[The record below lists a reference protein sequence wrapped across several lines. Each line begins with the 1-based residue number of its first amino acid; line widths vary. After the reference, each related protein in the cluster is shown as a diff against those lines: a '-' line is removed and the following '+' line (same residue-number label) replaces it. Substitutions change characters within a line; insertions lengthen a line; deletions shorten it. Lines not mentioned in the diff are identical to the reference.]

1 MTPSMPPNN
10 MRRPIMPAPGVPGG
24 TPPPPPP
31 TGGMSPTSPQAQQ
44 QSQMTPPPGVM
55 QAGMGSM
62 GRPPGMMPPPGVAPQ
77 GYGGPNNPQ
86 TAQQA
91 NAGQVAALQQL
102 RQGSAPPPAGGP
114 MGTLSQGGA
123 GGSAPTP
130 YGATP
135 ARMPNGMMNPPGV
148 PMPPQS
154 GTPAAGAPPINPT
167 PVAATPS
174 PAGPQR
180 SNPRPNQPAG
190 VASRPN
196 RRPQG
201 L

>member
-10 MRRPIMPAPGVPGG
+10 MRRPMMPAPGVPGG

-44 QSQMTPPPGVM
+44 QSQMAPPPGVM
-55 QAGMGSM
+55 QAGM
-62 GRPPGMMPPPGVAPQ
+62 GRPPGMMPPPGVSPQ
-77 GYGGPNNPQ
+77 GYGGPSAPQ

-91 NAGQVAALQQL
+91 NAGQIAALQQL
-102 RQGSAPPPAGGP
+102 RQGGAPPPSGGP
-114 MGTLSQGGA
+114 MGTLIQGTA
-123 GGSAPTP
+123 GGPAPMP

-135 ARMPNGMMNPPGV
+135 PRMPNGMMNPPGV

-180 SNPRPNQPAG
+180 SNPRPTQPAG